1 LAKNKIGFL
10 HQPFLE
16 TCCKNHLNQENI
28 MKDFFL
34 MEIVRAAQKYT
45 RFNNNKICSCKD
57 CDKKSQHKISNEKLP
72 NK

>member
-1 LAKNKIGFL
+1 
-10 HQPFLE
+10 
-16 TCCKNHLNQENI
+16 